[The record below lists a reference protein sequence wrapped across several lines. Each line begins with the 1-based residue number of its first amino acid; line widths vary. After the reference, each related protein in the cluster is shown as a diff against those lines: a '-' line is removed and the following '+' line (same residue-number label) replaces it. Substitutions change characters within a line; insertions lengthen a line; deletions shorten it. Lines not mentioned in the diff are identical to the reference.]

1 MSEDARQKVEKMVS
15 VEKEQFAEVN
25 ALGSQKKPW
34 QKVEKMVS
42 VEKEQFA
49 EVNALG
55 SQKKPW
61 QKMQPTQ
68 SGYEYDCNRLKRR
81 VRLLQNA
88 ESDEYDANENVCGII
103 EAITNQALICT
114 GHFGTYQAQV
124 NQQRQKRRVRLLQ
137 NAESDEYDANENVC
151 GIIEAITNQALI
163 STTKD
168 RLDNWSQVFKF
179 GDTSITFKL
188 DSGADIN
195 VLPKSSVEKINPRL
209 MKRLVPNN
217 LEIQAFGGYALDILG
232 HIKLK
237 LINKEEMSTIVDIDG
252 NEVFQFKKM
261 VRSI

>member
-1 MSEDARQKVEKMVS
+1 MTLKEVVNYCRMSEDAR
-15 VEKEQFAEVN
+15 
-25 ALGSQKKPW
+25 

-68 SGYEYDCNRLKRR
+68 SGYEYDCNR
-81 VRLLQNA
+81 
-88 ESDEYDANENVCGII
+88 
-103 EAITNQALICT
+103 
-114 GHFGTYQAQV
+114 
-124 NQQRQKRRVRLLQ
+124 QKRRVRLLQ
-137 NAESDEYDANENVC
+137 NAESDESDANENVC

-163 STTKD
+163 STSKD

-237 LINKEEMSTIVDIDG
+237 LINKGKCCTFMFAVMPDRKGIRPILGREASEQLGLIQRLDTVSKVILDTY
-252 NEVFQFKKM
+252 VFLKDYLQVEKYL
-261 VRSI
+261 

>member
-1 MSEDARQKVEKMVS
+1 MRMKFRVLTGIEPAPSCVPIEHLDHDATE
-15 VEKEQFAEVN
+15 AVN
-25 ALGSQKKPW
+25 P
-34 QKVEKMVS
+34 
-42 VEKEQFA
+42 
-49 EVNALG
+49 
-55 SQKKPW
+55 
-61 QKMQPTQ
+61 
-68 SGYEYDCNRLKRR
+68 RLKRR

-103 EAITNQALICT
+103 EAITNQALI
-114 GHFGTYQAQV
+114 
-124 NQQRQKRRVRLLQ
+124 
-137 NAESDEYDANENVC
+137 
-151 GIIEAITNQALI
+151 
-163 STTKD
+163 STSKD

-237 LINKEEMSTIVDIDG
+237 LINKAARVLEKRLQEEARALVYEDSREI
-252 NEVFQFKKM
+252 
-261 VRSI
+261 SS

>member
-103 EAITNQALICT
+103 EAITNQALI
-114 GHFGTYQAQV
+114 
-124 NQQRQKRRVRLLQ
+124 
-137 NAESDEYDANENVC
+137 
-151 GIIEAITNQALI
+151 
-163 STTKD
+163 STSKD

-237 LINKEEMSTIVDIDG
+237 LINKGKCCTFMFAVMPDRKGIRPILGREASEQLGLIQRLDTVSKETVDSSDG
-252 NEVFQFKKM
+252 ELESGTGRASLGLGFCFA
-261 VRSI
+261 SFASA